1 MKLKHLLPKTIMFF
15 SICILLLIGC
25 KDKTSESNAP
35 TNEYSTENSPVT
47 IANTSWHQWTAPSQL
62 SDLKITSVAH
72 DPYAQ
77 MNLSSFSAVYVSDA
91 KIFRINITDGS
102 SEKGK
107 SETSKHRKVASKN
120 VNYESE
126 YGHEKTIDYQDT
138 KALQEYLASVNQYL
152 ITFLLKDKYGVS
164 IKTEGLNAEETWQLI
179 DALNLKQLE

>member
-1 MKLKHLLPKTIMFF
+1 MMSLGILCFLLMA
-15 SICILLLIGC
+15 C
-25 KDKTSESNAP
+25 KNKSPESNVSK
-35 TNEYSTENSPVT
+35 NEIATENSQVD
-47 IANTSWHQWTAPSQL
+47 NTSKSWHQWTAPFEI

-91 KIFRINITDGS
+91 KKMRINITDGS

-107 SETSKHRKVASKN
+107 SETSKHRNVASKN

-138 KALQEYLASVNQYL
+138 KALQEYLANVNQYL
-152 ITFLLKDKYGVS
+152 ITFFLKDKYGVS
-164 IKTEGLNAEETWQLI
+164 IKTEGMNAEEAWQLI
-179 DALNLKQLE
+179 DGLNLKNLD